1 MSIITPIFWR
11 IGLVL
16 PFPPG
21 HLEPKTPYVQLLD
34 VPVYYLLI
42 GLLATT
48 IGAVVQGSVGFGLAI
63 VAAPILLLVAPQ
75 FVPCSL
81 MFAAT
86 VLTFMLFWR
95 ERHAVVGREVWI
107 SSVSRLATT
116 LPTAYVI
123 SVVDQRMFS
132 ILFGC
137 AVLMVVGVSFAGIV
151 APFTARNLAIA
162 SGVSGI
168 SNTISAIG
176 GPPMAL
182 IYQNQKGDHLRG
194 TLSAIF
200 AVGAII
206 SMVCLAYV
214 GEFTV
219 NDVTLGVLLLP
230 GVLLGFWISRY
241 TKDLLNQ
248 QTTRPAVLGIAG
260 LSALVILI
268 RALASTPT

>member
-1 MSIITPIFWR
+1 M
-11 IGLVL
+11 
-16 PFPPG
+16 
-21 HLEPKTPYVQLLD
+21 QLFD
-34 VPVYYLLI
+34 VPVAYLII
-42 GLLATT
+42 GFVATT
-48 IGAVVQGSVGFGLAI
+48 LGAVVQGSVGFGLAI
-63 VAAPILLLVAPQ
+63 IAAPMLLLVTPQ
-75 FVPCSL
+75 FVPGSL

-95 ERHAVVGREVWI
+95 ERHAVVGREVLI
-107 SSVSRLATT
+107 SSLSRLATT

-123 SVVDQRMFS
+123 SIVDQRMFS

-137 AVLMVVGVSFAGIV
+137 AVLLVVGVSFAGFV
-151 APFTARNLAIA
+151 APFTPRNLAIA

-200 AVGAII
+200 AVGAVI
-206 SMVCLAYV
+206 SMISLAAV
-214 GEFTV
+214 DEFGFR
-219 NDVTLGVLLLP
+219 DVALGGLLLP

-241 TKDLLNQ
+241 TANLLSHE
-248 QTTRPAVLGIAG
+248 TTRPAVLGIAG
-260 LSALVILI
+260 VSALVILV
-268 RALASTPT
+268 RALATTPS